1 MPKIKIRQDHEGLP
15 LTTPLHI
22 KVSKVHWTNLQ
33 AQALVHNVGFTT
45 LARHWMLQGAL
56 ADGVDLESFL

>member
-1 MPKIKIRQDHEGLP
+1 MALCIKQDHEGLP
-15 LTTPLHI
+15 LRTPLTM

-33 AQALVHNVGFTT
+33 TQALIHNVGHTT
-45 LARHWMLQGAL
+45 LARHWMVQGAL